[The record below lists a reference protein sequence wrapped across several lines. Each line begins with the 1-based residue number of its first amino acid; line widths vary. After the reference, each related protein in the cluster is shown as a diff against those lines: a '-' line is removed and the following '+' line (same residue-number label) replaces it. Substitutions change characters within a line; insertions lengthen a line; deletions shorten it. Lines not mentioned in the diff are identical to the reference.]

1 MQVTLIE
8 KPVLS
13 VQCNWNEALRERNG
27 DAWVT
32 CKSRGQ
38 PGIHGKLKRTGS
50 SADGTPMVSTT
61 DKFRVTG
68 ITKDTINVSHT
79 DPNCQTCF
87 IAPTTAFANVHNK
100 SVACLD
106 VTKGHLGVSASG
118 TSEIRIWDSRTGE
131 VRRDLEGHV
140 WDVYTCRFFPSGVVV
155 LSGGADMQL
164 KIWSAETGKCP
175 VTLKGH
181 SASSGILELAFWIP
195 KVLQFCCREV
205 VVCWFTTGSLMGHF
219 RPFTTPALWN
229 KVVMS
234 SQSARTALPGSG
246 TVASLPAWAPSPT
259 PCTTALTAAPSDPAA
274 INLGTRDGQASE
286 REVATD
292 GKLLVVGTESG
303 KLRGVGVHSRK
314 TVFELDHPAAINCCC
329 FLGQNRFLFGT
340 QDGNVSVIDV
350 RQTREPSITWKNSSS
365 PVLCLLPYKQGFMVG
380 RADGSCN
387 FEALVGAESFSLT
400 GPDCEPVYRVA
411 YDGES
416 FYTACRDGLIRKY
429 RVPKS

>member
-8 KPVLS
+8 KPILS

-32 CKSRGQ
+32 CKSRV
-38 PGIHGKLKRTGS
+38 PT
-50 SADGTPMVSTT
+50 GTPMVSTT
-61 DKFRVTG
+61 DKFRVTE

-87 IAPTTAFANVHNK
+87 IAPTTAFANVHKK

-118 TSEIRIWDSRTGE
+118 TSEIRVWDSRTGE

-175 VTLKGH
+175 VTLERPLCWVINGTPQAINDTCIVEQGRNVISVSKDGTARLWDCGK
-181 SASSGILELAFWIP
+181 SACLGTLTDTLHDCIN
-195 KVLQFCCREV
+195 CC
-205 VVCWFTTGSLMGHF
+205 
-219 RPFTTPALWN
+219 ALGP
-229 KVVMS
+229 V
-234 SQSARTALPGSG
+234 
-246 TVASLPAWAPSPT
+246 
-259 PCTTALTAAPSDPAA
+259 A
-274 INLGTRDGQASE
+274 INLGTRDEQASE

-292 GKLLVVGTESG
+292 GKLLVVGTEAG

-314 TVFELDHPAAINCCC
+314 NVLFGITIRHAHIYRNTRSFSYGPPPHIRALHVFELDHPAAINCCC
-329 FLGQNRFLFGT
+329 FLGQNCFLFGT
-340 QDGNVSVIDV
+340 QDGTVSVIDV

-365 PVLCLLPYKQGFMVG
+365 AVLCLLPYKQGFMVG

-400 GPDCEPVYRVA
+400 GPDCEPVYSVA

>member
-13 VQCNWNEALRERNG
+13 IQCNWNEALRERNG

-50 SADGTPMVSTT
+50 SPDGDPIVSTT
-61 DKFRVTG
+61 GKFRVTG
-68 ITKDTINVSHT
+68 LTKGTINISHT
-79 DPNCQTCF
+79 DPNCHTCF

-118 TSEIRIWDSRTGE
+118 TNEIRVWDSRTGE
-131 VRRDLEGHV
+131 VRRELEGHV

-181 SASSGILELAFWIP
+181 SAAIHDTCIVEQGRNVISVSKDGTAKLWDCGKSACLGTLTDIEHDCIN
-195 KVLQFCCREV
+195 CC
-205 VVCWFTTGSLMGHF
+205 
-219 RPFTTPALWN
+219 AL
-229 KVVMS
+229 
-234 SQSARTALPGSG
+234 G
-246 TVASLPAWAPSPT
+246 
-259 PCTTALTAAPSDPAA
+259 PAA
-274 INLGTRDGQASE
+274 INLGTRDEEANE

-292 GKLLVVGTESG
+292 GKLLVVGTEAG
-303 KLRGVGVHSRK
+303 KLRGIGVHSRK
-314 TVFELDHPAAINCCC
+314 TVFELGHPGAINCCC

-340 QDGNVSVIDV
+340 QDGNVSLIDV
-350 RQTREPSITWKNSSS
+350 RQTKEPSITWKNSSS
-365 PVLCLLPYKQGFMVG
+365 PVLCLLPYKQGFMAG

>member
-8 KPVLS
+8 KPILS

-38 PGIHGKLKRTGS
+38 PGIHGKLRRTGS

-61 DKFRVTG
+61 DKFRVTE

-87 IAPTTAFANVHNK
+87 IAPTTAFANVHKK

-118 TSEIRIWDSRTGE
+118 TSEIRVWDSRTGE

-181 SASSGILELAFWIP
+181 SAAINDTCIVEQGRNVISVSKDGTARLWDCGKSACLGTLTDTLHDCIN
-195 KVLQFCCREV
+195 CC
-205 VVCWFTTGSLMGHF
+205 
-219 RPFTTPALWN
+219 ALGP
-229 KVVMS
+229 V
-234 SQSARTALPGSG
+234 
-246 TVASLPAWAPSPT
+246 
-259 PCTTALTAAPSDPAA
+259 A
-274 INLGTRDGQASE
+274 INLGTRDEQASE

-292 GKLLVVGTESG
+292 GKLLVVGTEAG

-329 FLGQNRFLFGT
+329 FLGQNCFLFGT
-340 QDGNVSVIDV
+340 QDGTVSVIDV

-365 PVLCLLPYKQGFMVG
+365 AVLCLLPYKQGFMVG

-400 GPDCEPVYRVA
+400 GPDCEPVYSVA